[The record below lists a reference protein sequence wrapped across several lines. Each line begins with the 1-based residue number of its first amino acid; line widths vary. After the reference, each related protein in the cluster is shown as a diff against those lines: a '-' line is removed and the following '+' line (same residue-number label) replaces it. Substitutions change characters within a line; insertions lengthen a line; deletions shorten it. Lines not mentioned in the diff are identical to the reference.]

1 MKRRRMKSPG
11 RFAVL
16 VPVLC
21 AVTAAALAASLHLS
35 ERKAGHADPPRLSA
49 CLSVPSSDAGLSP
62 RTGGKAVLVFL
73 DRIGLSDLNQADTPH
88 IDRLIQSGGIGLMT
102 TNTGGNRSQRDTY
115 ITMGAGTRAI
125 GSAKSSLAFDAAENY
140 QDVSAA
146 SLYQQI
152 SGRNPP
158 AESVVDL
165 GYAQLIRNNSKKPYT
180 VTIGALGTALRD
192 AGYHAAA
199 VGNCDT
205 PNEYHRYLASFLM
218 DDQGIIPK
226 GSVDRSF
233 LVEDNE
239 RPFGVRTDYQLLYG
253 KVQEIWS
260 DSDVIAIQLGDTSR
274 AEDFRQEATDA
285 MNERYKKA
293 AIEESDA
300 FIGRLADRL
309 DLSRDLILIVTP
321 LGPARDLAENN
332 RLTPVVAAGPGLS
345 GGLLSSASTRRSG
358 VITNLDIGATVLDYF
373 NIPRQPGQLGS
384 RLFTT
389 SLPKGPA
396 GLEAF
401 NKRLTEIYN
410 QRRFLLRSYVVVLV
424 TLLILS
430 LLVVFFARAF
440 LPYVK
445 VCLVF
450 LMVIPISYLLL
461 TLFHQSTT
469 AGSFLLSWLLAAG
482 ITGLFFLKKQNTLNR
497 IAVLCFT
504 MAGLLLGDQLT
515 GAHLIQ
521 GSPLGYDVISG
532 ARFYGIGNEY
542 MGILIGSVCSGAGVF
557 CEIQD
562 KKGGRAMRWAVPALF
577 ALTLFILADPGL
589 GAKVGGIITA
599 TTAFACFFLLMRKGR
614 IRLLYFIPIA
624 LLVVALLTGIFMF
637 DSTRAAD
644 RQTHMGLTVRLI
656 RQNGLMELLYIMKRK
671 IQMNVRLIRYT
682 IWTRVFLLSLLAMTV
697 LIFRPVGI
705 FRDMTQKY
713 PKAIKGFAAAI
724 LGCITALLVNDSGI
738 VAAGTGMIYTAL
750 PVLLL
755 VMDQLSQEKETAGKK
770 TSMGNGSSGGRNPL

>member
-1 MKRRRMKSPG
+1 MKSPG
-11 RFAVL
+11 LSTVL
-16 VPVLC
+16 ALVFC
-21 AVTAAALAASLHLS
+21 AVIVAGLAAALHLPD
-35 ERKAGHADPPRLSA
+35 RKSGRADPPGLKA
-49 CLSVPSSDAGLSP
+49 CSSMPSFDADRSP
-62 RTGGKAVLVFL
+62 RAGGKAVVVFL
-73 DRIGLSDLNQADTPH
+73 DRVGLSDLNQANTPH
-88 IDRLIQSGGIGLMT
+88 IDHLIQNGGIGLMT

-115 ITMGAGTRAI
+115 ITMGAGTRII
-125 GSAKSSLAFDAAENY
+125 GSAKSSLAFDAGEDY
-140 QDVSAA
+140 QGVSVG

-158 AESVVDL
+158 AEAVVDL
-165 GYAQLIRNNSKKPYT
+165 GYAQSVRNNSKKPYT

-205 PNEYHRYLASFLM
+205 PNEYHRYLAPFLM
-218 DDQGIIPK
+218 DDQGIIPG

-233 LVEDNE
+233 LVEDNK
-239 RPFGVRTDYQLLYG
+239 RPFGIRTDYQLLYD
-253 KVQEIWS
+253 KVQKIWG

-285 MNERYKKA
+285 MNEQYKKT

-309 DLSRDLILIVTP
+309 DLSRDLVLLVTP

-345 GGLLSSASTRRSG
+345 AGLLSSASTRRSG
-358 VITNLDIGATVLDYF
+358 VITNLDVGATVLDYF

-384 RLFTT
+384 GIFTT
-389 SLPKGPA
+389 YPPKGPA
-396 GLEAF
+396 DLEAF
-401 NKRLTEIYN
+401 NTRLTEIYN
-410 QRRFLLRSYVVVLV
+410 QRGFLLRSYVVVLV
-424 TLLILS
+424 ILLILS
-430 LLVVFFARAF
+430 LLVVLFARRF

-450 LMVIPISYLLL
+450 LMVIPVSYLLL
-461 TLFHQSTT
+461 TLFHQSTA

-482 ITGLFFLKKQNTLNR
+482 ITALFFLKKQNTLNR
-497 IAVLCFT
+497 IAVLCFA

-557 CEIQD
+557 CEIRD
-562 KKGGRAMRWAVPALF
+562 KKGGRPMRWVVPALF

-614 IRLLYFIPIA
+614 IRLRHFIPIA

-637 DSTRAAD
+637 DSMRTAD
-644 RQTHMGLTVRLI
+644 SQTHMGLTVRLI
-656 RQNGLMELLYIMKRK
+656 RQNGLTELLYIMKRK
-671 IQMNVRLIRYT
+671 IQMNVKLIRYT

-705 FRDMTQKY
+705 FRDMTKKY

-755 VMDQLSQEKETAGKK
+755 VMDQLSQGEGTEEEKAAV
-770 TSMGNGSSGGRNPL
+770 GNGSSRGRNPL